1 LVKIRQQQ
9 PRGCIRQYFSMR
21 SANLALL
28 ADRGIVRV
36 AGADANKL
44 LQGLITNDMDLLASQ
59 PAIHAALLSPQGKIL
74 FEFFVVRSGEAY
86 LLDTAAAQAA
96 SLSKRL
102 MLYKL
107 RAKVEISD
115 QCANHAVFA
124 LWDPPAA
131 ALEAMPDSTAFVDPR
146 LAQLG
151 TRIIA
156 RNAAR
161 AAVAAMPGT
170 QPATAADWHRHR
182 IGLGV
187 PEADRD
193 YRLGDTFLH
202 EANFD
207 QLSGVSFG
215 KGCFIGQEVAS
226 RMQHRGGGR
235 KRIIAVEGTATLAA
249 NAALTAGPVPLG
261 SLGSVDGSRA
271 LALVRLDRAAE
282 ALAAGTA
289 ITADGVPVRLVKP
302 AWAHFAMAP
311 TPRTEAV

>member
-1 LVKIRQQQ
+1 
-9 PRGCIRQYFSMR
+9 MR
-21 SANLALL
+21 PANLALL

-36 AGADANKL
+36 AGADAKKL
-44 LQGLITNDMDLLASQ
+44 LQGLITNDMDLLATE

-74 FEFFVVRSGEAY
+74 FEFFVVGSGEAY
-86 LLDTAAAQAA
+86 LLETAAAQAA
-96 SLSKRL
+96 NLSKRL

-107 RAKVEISD
+107 RAKAEISD
-115 QCANHAVFA
+115 QSANYAVFA
-124 LWDPPAA
+124 VWAA
-131 ALEAMPDSTAFVDPR
+131 PFAGLAGLPGSTAFTDPR

-151 TRIIA
+151 VRIIA
-156 RNAAR
+156 QNAAR
-161 AAVAAMPGT
+161 AAVGTAPGT
-170 QPATAADWHRHR
+170 QPATAEDWHRHR
-182 IGLGV
+182 IALGV

-202 EANFD
+202 EANYD
-207 QLSGVSFG
+207 QLSGVSFS

-235 KRIIAVEGTATLAA
+235 KRIVGVEGTAALAA
-249 NAALTAGPVPLG
+249 NAVIKAGTVPLG

-282 ALAAGTA
+282 ALAAGA
-289 ITADGVPVRLVKP
+289 ALTADAVPISLIKP